1 MNKKKD
7 DDEDEYIRV
16 RRPDRSNNEMYGLIE
31 SVYKGSRMKVVGEDG
46 TSRIGRIPGSK
57 RRGMGRIRRGDLVI
71 IVPWNIQPDEK
82 ADIIWRY
89 WKNQARFL
97 SRKGLLPDQVDIF

>member
-1 MNKKKD
+1 MNKHKD
-7 DDEDEYIRV
+7 EEEDEYIRV
-16 RRPDRSNNEMYGLIE
+16 RRPDKRKNEMYAIIE
-31 SVYKGSRMKVVGEDG
+31 SVYKGSRMKVIGEDG
-46 TSRIGRIPGSK
+46 TARIARIPGSK

-71 IVPWNIQPDEK
+71 IVPWNIQPEEK

-89 WKNQARFL
+89 WENQAQFL

>member
-1 MNKKKD
+1 MSKKN
-7 DDEDEYIRV
+7 DDEKEYIRV
-16 RRPDRSNNEMYGLIE
+16 RRPNKNKNELYAIIE
-31 SVYKGSRMKVVGEDG
+31 SVYKGSRMKVVAEDG
-46 TSRIGRIPGSK
+46 TSRIARIPGSK

-71 IVPWNIQPDEK
+71 IVPWDIQPDEK

-97 SRKGLLPDQVDIF
+97 SQKGLLPDQVDIF